1 MHRPTVKNGTITL
14 QGPHCAKVSL
24 GESTLRGM
32 NLDASRYLDGG
43 SKYFCVSDLS
53 MSLIRRLASRH
64 YSLQAL
70 VRSRVDRKQRK
81 MVITG
86 VYRVFEIS
94 MFTGLKSDANT
105 KPEAPR

>member
-1 MHRPTVKNGTITL
+1 MF
-14 QGPHCAKVSL
+14 

-32 NLDASRYLDGG
+32 NLDASRYLDDG
-43 SKYFCVSDLS
+43 SKYICVSDLS

-64 YSLQAL
+64 HYKRLY
-70 VRSRVDRKQRK
+70 VRGSTGNNGEW
-81 MVITG
+81 VITG

-94 MFTGLKSDANT
+94 IFTGFKSDANT

>member
-1 MHRPTVKNGTITL
+1 MREGKF
-14 QGPHCAKVSL
+14 

-32 NLDASRYLDGG
+32 NLDASRYLDDG
-43 SKYFCVSDLS
+43 SKYICVSDLS

-64 YSLQAL
+64 HSLQVL
-70 VRSRVDRKQRK
+70 VCSGGDRKQWS

-94 MFTGLKSDANT
+94 IFTGFKSDANT
-105 KPEAPR
+105 KPGAPR